1 MANFLYTRDGSNVD
15 PDLHIRRAFEAI
27 RRSEYAKL
35 EDAHKDII
43 TALSYLAYLLDAV
56 ETTVSKRKLLKPY

>member
-1 MANFLYTRDGSNVD
+1 MAEFLFTRDGSNVD
-15 PDLHIRRAFEAI
+15 PDLHIRKAFEAI
-27 RRSEYAKL
+27 RRAEYARL

-56 ETTVSKRKLLKPY
+56 ETKVSKRKNPRGY